1 MQLALWICSFQNG
14 NALKKFI
21 EFSSFH
27 HLIGLLLLRRVKW
40 ETERSLN
47 KLKWY
52 FRPTFKYEFDSE
64 IDPERLNYVYIYTGL
79 IVAVLY
85 LVFQRAMALFCF
97 CLKASRRIHEKLFNG
112 VTRAKMYFF
121 NTNSSGRIINRF
133 SKDINDIDYYL
144 PSVLYDSILVSEK
157 RITNESILL
166 NSQLMEST
174 PKKIP
179 KYRKKTHWS
188 YTFLFALQFL
198 LQTVTSLILVL
209 VANYWL
215 LIPTLTMSLIF
226 YGMRHIYVKTARC
239 LKRLESMGNARTNER
254 LDEVKI
260 V

>member
-179 KYRKKTHWS
+179 KYRKKLIGRIFSLRSPVFASNSDIIDFGVSGELLAVDTNALHES
-188 YTFLFALQFL
+188 YILWYAAYLCEDCQVL
-198 LQTVTSLILVL
+198 ETSRI
-209 VANYWL
+209 N
-215 LIPTLTMSLIF
+215 
-226 YGMRHIYVKTARC
+226 G
-239 LKRLESMGNARTNER
+239 
-254 LDEVKI
+254 
-260 V
+260 